1 MNIAISQS
9 NYIPWKGYFDCINS
23 VDEFVLY
30 DDMQYTRRD
39 WRNRNKIKTREGSQ
53 WITIP
58 VDVKGKYFQK
68 INETTINDPAWAENH
83 WRTIVHNYGK
93 APYFNQYKEVFEKIY
108 LGNQETLLSKVN
120 YNFITAVCGVLDIK
134 TKFMWSSEFELLEG
148 KTERLLD
155 ICKKRNATKYISAPA
170 AKAYMDVALF
180 ENEGIAVEF
189 MDYSGYP
196 EYNQLFG
203 EFDHAV
209 SIIDLIF
216 NEGPNASKFMKSFS
230 TSTSAI

>member
-1 MNIAISQS
+1 MKIAISQS

-68 INETTINDPAWAENH
+68 INETTINDPTWAESH
-83 WRTIVHNYGK
+83 WRTIVHNYSK
-93 APYFNQYKEVFEKIY
+93 APFFNQYKEVFEKLY
-108 LGNQETLLSKVN
+108 LGNTETLLSKVN

-170 AKAYMDVALF
+170 AKAYMDVPLF

-196 EYNQLFG
+196 EYKQLFG

-209 SIIDLIF
+209 SILDLIF
-216 NEGPNASKFMKSFS
+216 NEGPAAPQFMKSFS
-230 TSTSAI
+230 STTSAQ

>member
-155 ICKKRNATKYISAPA
+155 ICRKRNATKYISAPA

>member
-1 MNIAISQS
+1 MNLAISQS

-23 VDEFVLY
+23 VDEFILY

-39 WRNRNKIKTREGSQ
+39 WRNRNKIKTKDGVQ
-53 WITIP
+53 WVTIP

-68 INETTINDPAWAENH
+68 INETTINDASWAETH
-83 WRTIVHNYGK
+83 WRTIANSYAK
-93 APYFNQYKEVFEKIY
+93 APYFNDYKEIFEKLY
-108 LGNQETLLSKVN
+108 LGNTETYLSKVN
-120 YNFITAVCGVLDIK
+120 YNFLSAICEILGIK
-134 TKFMWSSEFELLEG
+134 TKLLWSSDFELVDG

-155 ICKKRNATKYISAPA
+155 LCIKRDATKYISAPA
-170 AKAYMDVALF
+170 AQAYMDLSIF
-180 ENEGIAVEF
+180 NNEGIEVEF

-196 EYNQLFG
+196 EYKQLHG

-216 NEGPNASKFMKSFS
+216 NEGPNATKFMKLFKS
-230 TSTSAI
+230 

>member
-155 ICKKRNATKYISAPA
+155 ICRKRNATKYISAPA

-209 SIIDLIF
+209 SILDLIF